1 MTQHIWRSMKYNPL
15 WSKKRKEKI
24 MTVFVLVIA
33 IVCTSVM
40 LVASWL
46 PWWWSYHGSV
56 DGVRLGG
63 ACHGLVLVIIIL
75 CSPGAGL
82 RCGLLGFLI
91 MPEGEGC
98 RGREPG
104 PLSTSSYTLCCKI
117 YKTARKN
124 NAFKKNG
131 AASTGGWASL
141 NVILHSLLLLQNIQN
156 SEKKTMLSK
165 TLVWL
170 AEFVNN

>member
-1 MTQHIWRSMKYNPL
+1 M
-15 WSKKRKEKI
+15 
-24 MTVFVLVIA
+24 VFVLAVI
-33 IVCTSVM
+33 TMVM
-40 LVASWL
+40 VIILVVLAM
-46 PWWWSYHGSV
+46 V
-56 DGVRLGG
+56 
-63 ACHGLVLVIIIL
+63 LVLVTIIL

-117 YKTARKN
+117 YKTARKKTMLSKTSN
-124 NAFKKNG
+124 P
-131 AASTGGWASL
+131 STGGWASL
-141 NVILHSLLLLQNIQN
+141 NGILHSPALVLLQNIQN
-156 SEKKTMLSK
+156 GEKKTMLSK

-170 AEFVNN
+170 AEFVNNQCHSFLL